1 MFLKPEPDGLLYR
14 LSSGTS
20 TPSGKKRSLSPVE
33 GKDGWNDGE
42 IKEERDGK
50 RARVEGMQLE
60 AQLELKITANAGSRL
75 KLEKV
80 CIWSFEYIIFLCYSH
95 HLIFARCI

>member
-1 MFLKPEPDGLLYR
+1 MLYLSSSVCISVFPEPERNALLCAI
-14 LSSGTS
+14 LSGTS

-33 GKDGWNDGE
+33 GKDGWKDGE

-80 CIWSFEYIIFLCYSH
+80 CVLDS
-95 HLIFARCI
+95 

>member
-1 MFLKPEPDGLLYR
+1 M
-14 LSSGTS
+14 
-20 TPSGKKRSLSPVE
+20 
-33 GKDGWNDGE
+33 KDEWKDEE

-50 RARVEGMQLE
+50 RARVEGVQLE

-80 CIWSFEYIIFLCYSH
+80 CLVP
-95 HLIFARCI
+95 LNVQV